1 MPHRGWEFRV
11 ADIVDSIEKILSYTA
26 GMSFEQFRKDSKT
39 IDAVIRN
46 FTIIGEAARHIPDE
60 IVQSHSEI
68 PWREMA
74 DLRNIIVHEYSGV
87 NEKIIWET
95 IQTDLP
101 GLLSS
106 LRKMV

>member
-1 MPHRGWEFRV
+1 MSHRAWEFRV

-60 IVQSHSEI
+60 IVQSHPEI

>member
-1 MPHRGWEFRV
+1 MPHRAWEFRV

-46 FTIIGEAARHIPDE
+46 FTIIGEAARHIPDD
-60 IVQSHSEI
+60 IVQSHPEI

-74 DLRNIIVHEYSGV
+74 DLRNIIVHEYFGV
-87 NEKIIWET
+87 SEKIIWET

-106 LRKMV
+106 LRIIV

>member
-1 MPHRGWEFRV
+1 MPHRAWEFRV